1 MHDMSKAFD
10 SINRATLIKDLEKIL
25 QKDELH
31 LINTMLNVELSV
43 KCGLHHSNYF
53 KTDTGAPQGD
63 CASAN
68 IFTFYLSKSL
78 HNMKNYEHDYNKV
91 IQKRQKHL

>member
-1 MHDMSKAFD
+1 MNITSKNESGYLIMHDMSKAFD

-31 LINTMLNVELSV
+31 LINTMLNVEL
-43 KCGLHHSNYF
+43 HHSNYF

-68 IFTFYLSKSL
+68 IFTFYLAKSL
-78 HNMKNYEHDYNKV
+78 HNMKNYEHDSTK
-91 IQKRQKHL
+91 

>member
-1 MHDMSKAFD
+1 M
-10 SINRATLIKDLEKIL
+10 
-25 QKDELH
+25 
-31 LINTMLNVELSV
+31 

-68 IFTFYLSKSL
+68 IFTFYLAKSL

-91 IQKRQKHL
+91 IQKRQKHLEEHNYNKQEQINHININLEYADAAK